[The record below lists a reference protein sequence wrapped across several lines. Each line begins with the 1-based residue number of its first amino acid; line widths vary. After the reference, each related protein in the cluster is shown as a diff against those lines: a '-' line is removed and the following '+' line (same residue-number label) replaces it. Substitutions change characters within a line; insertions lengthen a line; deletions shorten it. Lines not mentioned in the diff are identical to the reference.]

1 MRFYTSKNFKLKEM
15 KVELISKSIGVKSY
29 SELDT
34 NEIIAAIARHGT
46 IKDNGSKLVKYLMD
60 NAHWSPLQHISFG
73 FKIET
78 RRSISAQIFRHR
90 SLNGQEWSLRY
101 AEPLGFE
108 EIEIRREHPTNR
120 QSSTDVFNPKW
131 EETIFGGRHDGEEYE
146 QNAKSAINEFIKSAE
161 NLYSKLITAGVA
173 RECARDILPL
183 CTKTTIHFTG
193 TLRDLLG
200 FLNVRCDHHAQKEV
214 RDIAI
219 EIGKQLEKEI
229 PGIMKSIDW
238 RNGMFM

>member
-1 MRFYTSKNFKLKEM
+1 MEVS
-15 KVELISKSIGVKSY
+15 LISKTKGLNEY
-29 SELDT
+29 SLLDN

-46 IKDNGSKLVKYLMD
+46 IKEDDGKLVKYLMD

-101 AEPLGFE
+101 DAPLGFE
-108 EIEIRREHPTNR
+108 EIDIRKQHPNNR
-120 QSSTDVFNPKW
+120 QSSTDSFDPILEVLDYYNNK
-131 EETIFGGRHDGEEYE
+131 ETVRASVQIDALLGQINNTYE
-146 QNAKSAINEFIKSAE
+146 ALLK
-161 NLYSKLITAGVA
+161 AGVA
-173 RECARDILPL
+173 KECARDILPL
-183 CTKTTIHFTG
+183 CTKTTIHITA

-200 FLNVRCDHHAQKEV
+200 FLNVRCDEHAQKEV
-214 RDIAI
+214 RDIATR
-219 EIGKQLEKEI
+219 IGEELELQLPK
-229 PGIMKSIDW
+229 IMETIDW

>member
-1 MRFYTSKNFKLKEM
+1 MS
-15 KVELISKSIGVKSY
+15 KVELISKTIGKGKY
-29 SELDT
+29 SELDN

-46 IKDNGSKLVKYLMD
+46 VKENGGKLVKYLMD

-108 EIEIRREHPTNR
+108 EIDLRQEHPTNR
-120 QSSTDVFNPKW
+120 QSSTDSFDPILKDYYAHGLDSLASRAIDTALT
-131 EETIFGGRHDGEEYE
+131 TIQDLYD
-146 QNAKSAINEFIKSAE
+146 
-161 NLYSKLITAGVA
+161 NLIEVGVA
-173 RECARDILPL
+173 KECARDILPL
-183 CTKTTIHFTG
+183 CTKTTIHITG

-200 FLNVRCDHHAQKEV
+200 FLNVRCDSHAQKEIK
-214 RDIAI
+214 DIATR
-219 EIGKQLEKEI
+219 IGEELEKEL
-229 PGIMKSIDW
+229 PDIMNTINW
-238 RNGMFM
+238 RKGMFM